1 MIVMALWI
9 ISSKNVKT
17 RVSNLSRS
25 AIIKKASRAC
35 LGMNYLFYPCGTL
48 AAHTNTTIL
57 ELLVLRNSKIPS
69 L

>member
-17 RVSNLSRS
+17 RVSKSPSS

-48 AAHTNTTIL
+48 AAHTNTRVL
-57 ELLVLRNSKIPS
+57 ELLGNSRIPK
-69 L
+69 